1 MSAARSV
8 VLLQE
13 GVNMDNILSKEK
25 FISTINGLKKY
36 DNFENELNDL
46 IRKYGEGYVILSDVS
61 FLLIDTLEKMYEDDN
76 GRISYF
82 CYELE
87 FGRKYEPGM
96 IKESNGDEIKLQTP
110 EDLYNLLINE
120 LKLKYG
126 GE

>member
-1 MSAARSV
+1 MSAARLV

-25 FISTINGLKKY
+25 FIATINGLKDY
-36 DNFENELNDL
+36 DVFENELNDL

-61 FLLIDTLEKMYEDDN
+61 FLLINTLEKMYEDDN
-76 GRISYF
+76 GWISYF

-87 FGRKYEPGM
+87 FGRKYKPGM

-110 EDLYNLLINE
+110 EDLYNFLINE